1 MMVMFVVLW
10 GFGLFYFMFF
20 GLFGFLRLVVAR
32 GDTVS
37 VMVVGGTFD
46 EDGAGSEGG
55 VVIVGHPAACGGAS
69 GESYRE
75 KERQRQSCCLMDDPE
90 GPKAEEIFHNI
101 YWDDFCTFNAHACGR
116 VQEKGEKR
124 CVIFAKNKSVETFFT
139 SIYKRREKGW
149 ERNLFIMSRNALQRK
164 NARVGI
170 CLLDKVKCSKM

>member
-20 GLFGFLRLVVAR
+20 GLFGFLGLVVTR

-101 YWDDFCTFNAHACGR
+101 YWDDFCTFNAHACCR

-124 CVIFAKNKSVETFFT
+124 CVIFAKNRSVETFFYLY
-139 SIYKRREKGW
+139 I
-149 ERNLFIMSRNALQRK
+149 
-164 NARVGI
+164 
-170 CLLDKVKCSKM
+170 